1 MIKAILALI
10 TIPLIGFLVS
20 NGIVSSLASS
30 VEDDYSVPLFIEGVK
45 LMCSND
51 YSAGCSEFENLFL
64 LRTASIYSGLSS
76 LFIVLFYFS
85 VSKICGT
92 NRKMISTLFPPL
104 IPIILL
110 AISIQTFVQGVI
122 LTYGVYVAE
131 SYWIERVHFILI
143 GAIGFGSFIGAIGV
157 LGSTFSF
164 TKKLVHNQIGHK
176 ILPTEQPKIW
186 DLVNNIADEIN
197 SKPPDNII
205 VGIEPTFYATAA
217 NVAGCGDE
225 ILKGETLYLSLPLM
239 RLFNESE
246 LKAVIGHELGH
257 FSAKDTSYTTKFA
270 PVYRGLGNSISSL
283 GEGSGGASD
292 FAKIPPLIVLSS
304 MYESFEK
311 NVSAISREREFEADK
326 VGVSVSSENDLVYS
340 LSKVILF
347 SSLWN
352 NTRRENIKRLNEGKI
367 SPNLSLIF
375 KDSAAFNLSKKSL
388 EEEKDNILKKSITHP
403 TDSHPPLL
411 DRILSIGFDPKDLD
425 MSIILKQGE
434 SCNDLI
440 ENVEKIEE
448 DLTTIEHQMM
458 ISLGYAVLPEEQ
470 EQKNGIEQYIYSMAA
485 GMIGADGKIEQE
497 EIASAERLGAQLV
510 NSFDNTDFRV
520 FINNLDKIPN
530 ILDLAKD
537 LNRLDDKN
545 KKIIFEYIS
554 AIASA
559 DGDIAEE
566 ELRILDKLKKIWEVK
581 T

>member
-1 MIKAILALI
+1 MIKAILALL

-20 NGIVSSLASS
+20 NGILSNLAEDTSVSLWIEAAQAMCS
-30 VEDDYSVPLFIEGVK
+30 VDYIEG
-45 LMCSND
+45 CSLI
-51 YSAGCSEFENLFL
+51 ENIIL
-64 LRTASIYSGLSS
+64 LRTASIYSGIAS
-76 LFIVLFYFS
+76 LFVILFYFS

-110 AISIQTFVQGVI
+110 AISIQTFVQGMI
-122 LTYGVYVAE
+122 LTYGVYIAE
-131 SYWIERVHFILI
+131 AYWIERVHYILI
-143 GAIGFGSFIGAIGV
+143 GAIGLGSFIGAIGV
-157 LGSTFSF
+157 LGSVFSF

-186 DLVNNIADEIN
+186 NLVNNIADEIN
-197 SKPPDNII
+197 SKPPNNII

-217 NVAGCGDE
+217 NVAGCGDD

-257 FSAKDTSYTTKFA
+257 FSAKDTGYTTKFA

-283 GEGSGGASD
+283 GEGSGGALD
-292 FAKIPPLIVLSS
+292 FAKIPPLLVLSS

-352 NTRRENIKRLNEGKI
+352 NTRLENIKRLNEGKI

-411 DRILSIGFDPKDLD
+411 DRILSIGFDPQDFD

-458 ISLGYAVLPEEQ
+458 ISLGYAVLPKEQEQ

-485 GMIGADGKIEQE
+485 GIIGADGKIEQE
-497 EIASAERLGAQLV
+497 EIASAERLGTQLV

-537 LNRLDDKN
+537 LNTLDDKN

>member
-10 TIPLIGFLVS
+10 TIPLIGFLIS
-20 NGIVSSLASS
+20 NGIVSSLA
-30 VEDDYSVPLFIEGVK
+30 DDYSVSLFIEGVK

-110 AISIQTFVQGVI
+110 VLSIQTLVQGAI
-122 LTYGVYVAE
+122 ITYGFYVAE

-143 GAIGFGSFIGAIGV
+143 GAIGFGSFIGAISII
-157 LGSTFSF
+157 GSIFSF

-176 ILPTEQPKIW
+176 ILPSEHPKIW
-186 DLVNNIADEIN
+186 DLVNNIANEIK

-217 NVAGCGDE
+217 NVTGCGKD

-239 RLFNESE
+239 RLFNKSE

-257 FSAKDTSYTTKFA
+257 FSAKDTDYTTKFA
-270 PVYRGLGNSISSL
+270 PVYRGLGNSINSLKEGTGNSSDL
-283 GEGSGGASD
+283 
-292 FAKIPPLIVLSS
+292 AKIPPLIVLSS

-311 NVSAISREREFEADK
+311 NVSTISREREFEADK
-326 VGVSVSSENDLVYS
+326 VGVSVSSAKDLIYS

-352 NTRRENIKRLNEGKI
+352 DTRHENIKRLSEGKI

-375 KDSAAFNLSKKSL
+375 KDSAAFNLSKKVI
-388 EEEKDNILKKSITHP
+388 EEEKENILKTSITHP
-403 TDSHPPLL
+403 TDTHPSLL
-411 DRILSIGFDPKDLD
+411 DRMVNICFDAKDID
-425 MSIILKQGE
+425 MNIILNQGD
-434 SCNDLI
+434 SCSHLLEDA
-440 ENVEKIEE
+440 EKIEE

-458 ISLGYAVLPEEQ
+458 ISLGYAVLPEEEK
-470 EQKNGIEQYIYSMAA
+470 EQKSRIEHYIYSMAA
-485 GMIGADGKIEQE
+485 AMIGADGKIEQE
-497 EIASAERLGAQLV
+497 EIASAEKLGAQLV
-510 NSFDNTDFRV
+510 NNFDNTDFRV

-530 ILDLAKD
+530 ILDLAKE
-537 LNRLDDKN
+537 LNALDENN
-545 KKIIFEYIS
+545 KKIIFEYIN
-554 AIASA
+554 AIASS
-559 DGDIAEE
+559 DGDIAQE
-566 ELRILDKLKKIWEVK
+566 ELRILDKLKEIWEI
-581 T
+581 TT

>member
-1 MIKAILALI
+1 MTKAILALI
-10 TIPLIGFLVS
+10 TIPLIGFLIS
-20 NGIVSSLASS
+20 NGIVSNLAEDVSVSLW
-30 VEDDYSVPLFIEGVK
+30 IETVK
-45 LMCSND
+45 ANCSAND
-51 YSAGCSEFENLFL
+51 IQGCSQIENIFL
-64 LRTASIYSGLSS
+64 LRTASIYSGIAS
-76 LFIVLFYFS
+76 LLVVFFYFS

-110 AISIQTFVQGVI
+110 VISIQTFVQGVI
-122 LTYGVYVAE
+122 LTYGIYIAE
-131 SYWIERVHFILI
+131 AYWIERVHFFLI
-143 GAIGFGSFIGAIGV
+143 GAIGLGSFIGAVGV
-157 LGSTFSF
+157 LGSIFSL

-186 DLVNNIADEIN
+186 NLVNNIADEIN

-257 FSAKDTSYTTKFA
+257 FSAKDTDYTTKFA

-326 VGVSVSSENDLVYS
+326 VGVSVSSAKDLIHS

-352 NTRRENIKRLNEGKI
+352 DTRLENIERLNRGKI

-388 EEEKDNILKKSITHP
+388 EEEKDNFLEKSITHP
-403 TDSHPPLL
+403 TDSHPSLL
-411 DRILSIGFDPKDLD
+411 DRIESVGFDPLDID
-425 MSIILKQGE
+425 MSTILKQGE

-440 ENVEKIEE
+440 ENVEEIEE

-458 ISLGYAVLPEEQ
+458 ISLGYAVLPEEH
-470 EQKNGIEQYIYSMAA
+470 EEKNGIEHYIYSMAA

-510 NSFDNTDFRV
+510 NSFDNTDFRM

-530 ILDLAKD
+530 ILDLAED
-537 LNRLDDKN
+537 LNSLDDKN
-545 KKIIFEYIS
+545 KKIIYEYIS

-566 ELRILDKLKKIWEVK
+566 ELRILDKLKKIWEVE